1 MLIFSKI
8 IPDPMFEKWLLNN
21 AKEKIWDPN
30 FFINIGNLINNK
42 GLNSF

>member
-8 IPDPMFEKWLLNN
+8 IPDPMFEKVVLNN
-21 AKEKIWDPN
+21 ANLFGGP
-30 FFINIGNLINNK
+30 FFYWTLYK